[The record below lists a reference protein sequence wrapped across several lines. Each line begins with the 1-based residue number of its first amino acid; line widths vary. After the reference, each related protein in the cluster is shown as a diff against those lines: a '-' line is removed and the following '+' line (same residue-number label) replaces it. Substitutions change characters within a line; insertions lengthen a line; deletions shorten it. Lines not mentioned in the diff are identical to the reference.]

1 MTQLNLTSQ
10 EKAQLEQLGLPLS
23 NYGNRG
29 LLAIDGNTI
38 TATSGILA
46 NIAKAALNEQ
56 KTNVFRM
63 GRGEKI
69 DQAREALKSIERKA
83 REAAEVQRQLEQKE
97 AKKNSMY
104 TKLAQQIKA
113 AK

>member
-1 MTQLNLTSQ
+1 MKELRLTQS
-10 EKAQLEQLGLPLS
+10 EKAQLEQLGLPLK
-23 NYGNRG
+23 NYENRG
-29 LLAIDGNTI
+29 FLTIDGNNI
-38 TATSGILA
+38 TASSGVLE
-46 NIAKAALNEQ
+46 NIAQAALIEQ
-56 KTNVFRM
+56 KSNVFRM

-69 DQAREALKSIERKA
+69 DLAREALKSIERKA